1 MLGRLIRFVAL
12 SFFATIAASTI
23 GALVARG
30 RVVSR
35 GNPEDDE
42 IALATIMDQV
52 AFRSTAKAFR
62 GGSAL
67 LWMAGGDIDLR
78 EATLDPAGATL
89 RVTTIMGGGRILV
102 PPTWRVSTS
111 LIGIMG
117 GVGDARG
124 VDDEALPADAPH
136 LELTGWL
143 FMGGFGIVTDEKAG
157 EADKVAKVVVKTVGK
172 KNGKSAEAVESGATP
187 A

>member
-1 MLGRLIRFVAL
+1 MLGRLIRLVAF

-23 GALVARG
+23 GALIARN
-30 RVVSR
+30 RIVSR
-35 GNPEDDE
+35 GGPDDDE
-42 IALATIMDQV
+42 IALATIMDEIR
-52 AFRSTAKAFR
+52 FKSRAKAFR

-67 LWMAGGDIDLR
+67 LWMSGGDIDLR

-102 PPTWRVSTS
+102 PPTWRITTN
-111 LIGIMG
+111 IIAIMG
-117 GVGDARG
+117 GVGDTRG
-124 VDDEALPADAPH
+124 VEDEALPAHAPH

-143 FMGGFGIVTDEKAG
+143 FMGGFALATEETA
-157 EADKVAKVVVKTVGK
+157 ARPDKVAEVVVKATGK
-172 KNGKSAEAVESGATP
+172 KNGQTAEVVESGTAP